1 MGMIN
6 LSQVKNGARLRHVD
20 IKKINI
26 QKFPITSDTSVTKFT
41 ITNKPEGAKYTYL
54 YDTLSISVQ
63 IEINHN
69 IYYENGLTPEYQTIN
84 NYPK

>member
-6 LSQVKNGARLRHVD
+6 LSQVKNGARLRYVD

-26 QKFPITSDTSVTKFT
+26 QKFPITSDTFVKKFT

-54 YDTLSISVQ
+54 YGTLSISVQ